1 MTTVNEKIKSIID
14 SNEIVLF
21 MKGTPD
27 APECGFSILS
37 NTQ

>member
-27 APECGFSILS
+27 APE
-37 NTQ
+37 